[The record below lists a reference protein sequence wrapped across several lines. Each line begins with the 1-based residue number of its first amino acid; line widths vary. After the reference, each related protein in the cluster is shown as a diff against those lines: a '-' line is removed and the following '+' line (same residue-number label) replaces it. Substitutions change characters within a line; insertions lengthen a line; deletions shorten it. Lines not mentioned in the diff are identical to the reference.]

1 MLIFNLIFDSV
12 STDLS
17 WLSNLLKDD
26 VFQKTEYD
34 EMVQKVNSID
44 TSKLVKKQI
53 MIIIPVILK
62 IKYLTLLAWLLIL
75 LLLLLKIGDLLLMMY
90 IIK

>member
-17 WLSNLLKDD
+17 WLSNLVKDD

>member
-1 MLIFNLIFDSV
+1 MLIFNLIFESV

-17 WLSNLLKDD
+17 WLSNLVKDD

-75 LLLLLKIGDLLLMMY
+75 LLLLLKIGDLLLVMY